1 MLSKSKAKYIQS
13 LGQKKHRDEEG
24 RFIAEGP
31 KIIDELL
38 QSVPGMIEEI
48 YANEDWVEA
57 NRQKTGV
64 IEVGVVDDNELKRIS
79 QLKTPNKVLA
89 VVRKLFVDET
99 PVVHGRLSLVL
110 DTIQDPGNLGTII
123 RLADWYDISQIICS
137 TDCADVYNSKV
148 VQASMGSIARV
159 HVIYEELPGW
169 LERHRDIP
177 VYAMMLNGK
186 DIDELGKLKEGLI
199 LIGNE
204 SKGISD
210 DVAAFASERIT
221 IGRKGKAES
230 LNAAIA
236 TAIVLSKIS

>member
-31 KIIDELL
+31 KIVEELI

-48 YANEDWVEA
+48 YATQEWLETNQTTVGAIKADVVSED
-57 NRQKTGV
+57 
-64 IEVGVVDDNELKRIS
+64 ELIRIS
-79 QLKTPNKVLA
+79 QLKTPNKVIA

-99 PVVHGRLSLVL
+99 PVVNERLSLVL

-137 TDCADVYNSKV
+137 PDCADVYNPKV
-148 VQASMGSIARV
+148 VQASMGSISRV
-159 HVIYEELPGW
+159 HVIYEDLPDW
-169 LERHRDIP
+169 LGRHNEIP
-177 VYAMMLNGK
+177 VYAMVLNGK
-186 DIDELGKLKEGLI
+186 DIDEIGKLKEGLI
-199 LIGNE
+199 VIGNE
-204 SKGISD
+204 SRGISD
-210 DVAAFASERIT
+210 EVAGYASERIT

-236 TAIVLSKIS
+236 TAIVLSKVR